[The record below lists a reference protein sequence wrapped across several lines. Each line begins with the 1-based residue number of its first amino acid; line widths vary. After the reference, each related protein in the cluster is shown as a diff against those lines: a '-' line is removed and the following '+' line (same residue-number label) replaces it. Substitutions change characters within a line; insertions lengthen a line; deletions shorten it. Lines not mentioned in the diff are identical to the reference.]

1 MVLIDKAALLNK
13 IATEVHY
20 DSEHSLEM
28 YAKMLSL
35 INDAPEVVRCK
46 DCENWVENEHC
57 LAWAYEYSDAD
68 GYCYHG
74 KRREDAKTKADRNG
88 FVKQDDLFPQ
98 G

>member
-1 MVLIDKAALLNK
+1 MTLIDKAALFNK

-35 INDAPEVVRCK
+35 INDAPEAVVRCR
-46 DCENWVENEHC
+46 DCECWVENEHC

-68 GYCYHG
+68 GYCYLG
-74 KRREDAKTKADRNG
+74 KRRDLIGTSMSLSERREDAETD
-88 FVKQDDLFPQ
+88 
-98 G
+98 